1 MADGFKKQTGE
12 KAKTAV
18 ALSYMPGD
26 AAPKILA
33 TGKGAIAERIIETAK
48 EADVPTYKDD
58 KLADTLSRLEI
69 GDMIPPELY
78 EVVAEILV
86 FVNDM
91 DKIRSKLGRW
101 GRRYVCRRLI
111 KDRSEQIRKHLS
123 ANGWKNMDTRS

>member
-1 MADGFKKQTGE
+1 MAGGFKKQMGE
-12 KAKTAV
+12 KSKTAV

-33 TGKGAIAERIIETAK
+33 TGKGAVAERIIETAK
-48 EADVPTYKDD
+48 EADVPTYKDG

-91 DKIRSKLGRW
+91 DKIRAKLGR
-101 GRRYVCRRLI
+101 
-111 KDRSEQIRKHLS
+111 
-123 ANGWKNMDTRS
+123 